1 MPRPVSV
8 QTSVSAAPPS
18 GASPGSRAAYT
29 KQLPQRDPLTKKP
42 RVGPVELSRPPS
54 EDESWG
60 TWEAGGGARP
70 EVATAHPAVAQQAQR
85 SAAAASPTD
94 MPVPLSPP
102 PLPENESRGARKLR
116 QPPRTA
122 PPAVATRPP
131 FTCGAAAAHPAVA
144 PCIAQPPTEKLRR
157 PPKPPLRSAAAASP
171 TDTPVQR
178 EDPSPTSS
186 AGGGALTPSECQ
198 RVLDLA
204 HAATDPPEA
213 ATLAAS
219 GRKRARS
226 AGRGR
231 RDTSVP
237 AASSSGASPGSRVPA
252 PSREP
257 AQVEAREEVQ
267 VEVHEDTRSCAAP
280 LVTLSGG
287 PCPNT

>member
-1 MPRPVSV
+1 
-8 QTSVSAAPPS
+8 VSAAPPS
-18 GASPGSRAAYT
+18 GASPGFRAAYF

-42 RVGPVELSRPPS
+42 RVGPPPS
-54 EDESWG
+54 PEDESWG
-60 TWEAGGGARP
+60 TWKPGGHGRH

-94 MPVPLSPP
+94 MPVPHESPSP
-102 PLPENESRGARKLR
+102 TSSASADAFTPLPENESREARKPRL
-116 QPPRTA
+116 PPHTA

-144 PCIAQPPTEKLRR
+144 PCIAQPPAEKLRR

-178 EDPSPTSS
+178 KDPSPTSS
-186 AGGGALTPSECQ
+186 AGGGALTLSECQ

-204 HAATDPPEA
+204 HAVTDPPEA
-213 ATLAAS
+213 ATRAAS
-219 GRKRARS
+219 DRKRARWS

-237 AASSSGASPGSRVPA
+237 AASSSGASPGSRVPV

-257 AQVEAREEVQ
+257 ARVEAREEVQ